1 MAALVLLF
9 ARVVAPQLRIETD
22 LFALL
27 PVEELE
33 PAIAAAQR
41 QHSGVQS
48 RKLIFLIGA
57 ADARHARAAATQ
69 FAGSLRTTRM
79 FESVLLETDG
89 GTVDWRL
96 YHEHRHGLLAEA
108 QRRALRKD
116 HGAQVL
122 AQALRDVHGPGLA
135 PRALPVVQDPFNFL
149 GAFIA
154 QQAAGFGDLRAE
166 QGLLMLH
173 KGGIHHVLISA
184 QIGQEAFSVEV
195 QDRIV
200 PAIRAAEAQARNAG
214 AKVLSSGVILHA
226 AAATARARSEIGWV
240 GSLSMVGVAL
250 MILLTFRSLR
260 PLLLGALV
268 LGCGALAALSLCQL
282 LFGKVTLI
290 ALVFGSALI
299 GVAVDYSIHFLADQF
314 RSPADWTPRR
324 ALRHVGPGISM
335 GMGCAVLGYL
345 SLGLTPLPGLRQMAV
360 FSATGLMVACGC
372 VLCWYPL
379 LAARSGPGQPSPL
392 RWALALDCA
401 VARFGGPRARIGV
414 AAIALIALLGLAR
427 VEFADDVHLLSKSA
441 PALLADDLH
450 VRELLGTVPDS
461 QFFVV
466 HGATPEAVL
475 QTEEHLRKALDAEV
489 DDRTMDG
496 YRALSLA
503 LPSQQRQRDNR
514 ALLAEQVYRDGGIG
528 PALMNRLG
536 FPPELVTRRLDE
548 FAVTAPPLLAADWL
562 ANAASLPWRDLW
574 LGSLDQG
581 YGSIV
586 SLNGIKDFS
595 ALRELA
601 AAMPGVQFVDRIATV
616 SALLERYRELAL
628 LLLAAAY
635 VLIGIAMALRYG
647 TVDATELMAA
657 PLCAALLTIA
667 LLGGLGGA
675 LNLFHVLGLF
685 VVLGLGVDY
694 AVFLREG
701 LASRGSTVLAI
712 SLSTLGAMLSYGLL
726 SFSATPFIRAIG
738 LTLLIG
744 VGLTWVLALLLQRPA
759 AAIPTEHA

>member
-1 MAALVLLF
+1 MAALVLLY
-9 ARVVAPQLRIETD
+9 ALRVAPQLQIETD

-27 PVEELE
+27 PAQEVE
-33 PAIAAAQR
+33 PVIAAAQ
-41 QHSGVQS
+41 QQQAAALSG
-48 RKLIFLIGA
+48 RLLFLLGT
-57 ADARHARAAATQ
+57 ADAGQARVIATQ
-69 FAGSLRTTRM
+69 FAGKLRASRLFASVALEAEVAATDSSLYR
-79 FESVLLETDG
+79 
-89 GTVDWRL
+89 
-96 YHEHRHGLLAEA
+96 EHRHGLLAES
-108 QRRALRKD
+108 QRLALREGQ
-116 HGAQVL
+116 HAQVL
-122 AQALRDVHGPGLA
+122 ARALRDVHGPGLL
-135 PRALPVVQDPFNFL
+135 PRALPVAQDPFNFL
-149 GAFIA
+149 GTFIA
-154 QQAAGFGDLRAE
+154 QQAAGFGDLRPE

-173 KGGIHHVLISA
+173 KNGLHHVLITA
-184 QIGQEAFSVEV
+184 QTAQEAFSVEV

-200 PAIRAAEAQARNAG
+200 PAIRAAEAQARDAG
-214 AKVLSSGVILHA
+214 AQVLSSGVVLHA
-226 AAATARARSEIGWV
+226 AAATRQARSEIGRV
-240 GSLSMVGVAL
+240 GSLSIIGVAL
-250 MILLTFRSLR
+250 MILVTFRSLR
-260 PLLLGALV
+260 PLVLGALV

-314 RSPADWTPRR
+314 RSPADWTPWR
-324 ALRHVGPGISM
+324 ALRHVGPGIAM

-379 LAARSGPGQPSPL
+379 LAARSGPGQPLPL
-392 RWALALDCA
+392 RWALALDGA
-401 VARFGGPRARIGV
+401 VARIGGPRAKIAAAGV
-414 AAIALIALLGLAR
+414 AVIALLGLAR
-427 VEFADDVHLLSKSA
+427 VEFADDVQLLSKSA
-441 PALLADDLH
+441 PSLLADDLR

-466 HGATPEAVL
+466 HGATPDAVL
-475 QTEEHLRKALDAEV
+475 RTEEQLREALDAEV
-489 DDRTMDG
+489 RDGAIDG

-503 LPSQQRQRDNR
+503 LPSQQRQQDNR
-514 ALLAEQVYRDGGIG
+514 ALLAAQVYREGGIA
-528 PALMNRLG
+528 PQLMNGLG

-548 FAVTAPPLLAADWL
+548 FSIATPPLLAAAWL
-562 ANAASLPWRDLW
+562 ASAASLPWRDLW

-586 SLNGIKDFS
+586 SLNGIKDVS
-595 ALRELA
+595 VLRELA
-601 AAMPGVQFVDRIATV
+601 VAIPGVQFVDRVATV
-616 SALLERYRELAL
+616 SALLERYRKFAL

-635 VLIGIAMALRYG
+635 VLIGVAMALRYG
-647 TVDATELMAA
+647 ARNAARLMAA

-667 LLGGLGGA
+667 LLGGLGGV

-701 LASRGSTVLAI
+701 LASRATTVLAI

-744 VGLTWVLALLLQRPA
+744 VGLTWLLALLLQRPA
-759 AAIPTEHA
+759 TIPQEHS